1 MGRERLI
8 AVLLGMVMIAL
19 GVRILVR
26 DDTMA
31 VVGSLQGPAFGVYF
45 ASSADVKLEPEIHF
59 GQPTLEEL
67 LTLLAAGPQTP
78 GLLQV
83 LPEGTKILGA
93 RQMGA
98 VVHVN
103 FSRELLSAHQGALES
118 WLLCMAL

>member
-45 ASSADVKLEPEIHF
+45 ASSADVQLEPEIHF
-59 GQPTLEEL
+59 GQP
-67 LTLLAAGPQTP
+67 AQ
-78 GLLQV
+78 GL
-83 LPEGTKILGA
+83 I
-93 RQMGA
+93 
-98 VVHVN
+98 H
-103 FSRELLSAHQGALES
+103 S
-118 WLLCMAL
+118 